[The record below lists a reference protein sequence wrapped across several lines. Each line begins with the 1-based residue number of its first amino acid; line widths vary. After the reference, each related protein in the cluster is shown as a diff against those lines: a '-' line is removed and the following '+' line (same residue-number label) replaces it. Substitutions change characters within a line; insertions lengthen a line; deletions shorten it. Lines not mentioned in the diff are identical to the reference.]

1 LPFVQRLL
9 SEQIGRISWEKASHV
24 KEQPQTGKPEITV
37 KYISRQFLELECFV
51 NIINEASL

>member
-1 LPFVQRLL
+1 LL